1 MVIASVIRGVAL
13 LVIGVALLVGSQIW
27 LARYKRNR
35 GEQWSASDGLIFVV
49 VIFGVIIVGRATS
62 FVVGLVVALVA
73 GIAARGL
80 RMRLRR

>member
-1 MVIASVIRGVAL
+1 MVIASAIRGIAL

-35 GEQWSASDGLIFVV
+35 GDQWTAIDGLIFVV
-49 VIFGVIIVGRATS
+49 VIFGVIIIGRATS
-62 FVVGLVVALVA
+62 VIVGVVVALVA